1 MELKISVII
10 ATHKRPQILAKA
22 LQSLTI
28 QTLPKN
34 EFEVIV
40 VDDNIDGETKK
51 VIDVFAGACHPSA
64 GSGQVGMPVQY
75 YSCDAPGAGAKRNF
89 GVLKSKADIILFL
102 DDDMIASPNLLYEHF
117 SFYNEGIDGVLGRVE
132 EDKNINLNYFT
143 KYLLDEDLQNTYK
156 NINKDNV
163 SFEYFYTGNISLK
176 KDIFNKL
183 GGFDLKFKQYGFED
197 SEFGYRFNKS
207 GYVIKYNENALGYH
221 HFLRNFE
228 DYLAR
233 KRDMGRSAAYFAKL
247 YPELEPKLSIHSRKL
262 HEMLIVNGLTK
273 NYWLNKV
280 KELESKKELTEKG
293 KKELYKSYEYLLNYY
308 YTLGTRG
315 RWLGTSMMK
324 NFLSIYTG
332 QKIPH
337 CTRVRGCDERGASQN
352 KIIATMIISNR
363 TEPFL
368 SACLEC
374 LNGCVDLVIINDN
387 SSDKKNPN
395 IETVKKSKLFAGGKV
410 KLLFNEFKGF
420 GDARNKYLDYLKEI
434 NVDSNSW
441 LIKLDSDE
449 VHPDSLRVVTRDILP
464 NLPKS
469 VGIVDTYYF
478 HFMQSFDYVYSIDR
492 RHDLF
497 VRYNPC
503 LYWEGAVHEKLR
515 GQKGKRIIVPYLF
528 YHYGYVNLKDDIL
541 QRWKLYARCGDN
553 THEDLDLI
561 EKDTFLNW
569 EGTHCIKFNE
579 EHPHSMKTIINQMR
593 KTRSEEFEN
602 YDIMINNHLKK
613 NKMLNLKNF
622 FRFINYRLRLYSRF
636 MQCVIGFPGMWPS
649 FLKLMK

>member
-1 MELKISVII
+1 MKLSVII
-10 ATHKRPQILAKA
+10 PTHKRNEILAKA
-22 LQSLTI
+22 LQSLAM

-40 VDDNIDGETKK
+40 VDDNIDYETQETINLFNDKIR
-51 VIDVFAGACHPSA
+51 VN
-64 GSGQVGMPVQY
+64 Y
-75 YSCDAPGAGAKRNF
+75 YSCEAPGAGAKRNF

-117 SFYNEGIDGVLGRVE
+117 SFYNEGADGVLGRIE
-132 EDKNINLNYFT
+132 EDENVNLNYFT
-143 KYLLDEDLQNTYK
+143 KYLIDNDLQNTYK

-176 KDIFNKL
+176 KDIFNTL

-197 SEFGYRFNKS
+197 SELGYRLNKS

-247 YPELEPKLSIHSRKL
+247 YPELESKLSIHSRKL
-262 HEMLIVNGLTK
+262 HEMLIVNGLTE
-273 NYWLNKV
+273 NYWLSKA
-280 KELESKKELTEKG
+280 KKLELKKELTEKE

-308 YTLGTRG
+308 YWKGIKD
-315 RWLGTSMMK
+315 S
-324 NFLSIYTG
+324 G
-332 QKIPH
+332 QEQALPLQMDG
-337 CTRVRGCDERGASQN
+337 VVNS

-374 LNGCVDLVIINDN
+374 LSDCVDLVVINDN

-395 IETVKKSKLFAGGKV
+395 LETIKKSRLFAENKI

-434 NVDSNSW
+434 KVDSNSW
-441 LIKLDSDE
+441 VIKLDSDE
-449 VHPDSLRVVTRDILP
+449 VHPESLSVITRQILP

-469 VGIVDTYYF
+469 IGVVDTYFF
-478 HFMQSFDYVYSIDR
+478 HFMQSFDHVYSIDR

-497 VRYNPC
+497 VRYNPD
-503 LYWEGAVHEKLR
+503 LYWDGAVHEKLR

-541 QRWKLYARCGDN
+541 QRWKLYAKCGDN
-553 THEDLDLI
+553 AHEDLDSI

-569 EGTHCIKFNE
+569 EGTHCIKFSG
-579 EHPHSMKTIINQMR
+579 EHPSSMKTIINQMR
-593 KTRSEEFEN
+593 KTRGEEFEN
-602 YDIMINNHLKK
+602 YDVMINKHLEK
-613 NKMLNLKNF
+613 NKLLNLKNF
-622 FRFINYRLRLYSRF
+622 FRFVNYRIRLYSRF
-636 MQCVIGFPGMWPS
+636 MQCVISFPGIVPS
-649 FLKLMK
+649 FLKLLK